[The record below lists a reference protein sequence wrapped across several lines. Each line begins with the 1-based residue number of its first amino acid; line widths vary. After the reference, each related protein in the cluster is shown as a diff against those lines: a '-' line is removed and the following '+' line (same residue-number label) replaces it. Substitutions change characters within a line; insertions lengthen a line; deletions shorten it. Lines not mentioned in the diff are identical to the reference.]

1 MYMKITRAIKSVCF
15 LFICLMPVLSY
26 GQYKAGMTSQDSLQ
40 FEIQNYVSGI
50 DGVIKLTPAQP
61 EPKVSVKF
69 VYTGIFSDKLMPRF
83 TVYFDKGA
91 YQSLQTQKTD
101 KGIEGKFTVPDSA
114 TSFAIRPTN
123 NLRDSNE
130 VLFFLVY
137 RSGKQLPGA
146 LASAAINYQTS
157 FYSGEFH
164 PEIARLLYRREFK
177 LHPELRPKFLLRY
190 LEAAVLDP
198 DSLII
203 REFKN
208 AWRDSL
214 QDAKSDVF
222 LTKLYN
228 LTERYRWLTS
238 RDELKAQL
246 LFKYPAGDLA
256 FVEAKKELGKPWDL
270 YEQKLTEM
278 ESKFMSRYAKDELD
292 QIYSEYAR
300 SELNKGRLEN
310 AIKYMKKIQSK
321 FSLKRAYEDGA
332 RILFYKGVDLDIA
345 MSFQEKALEL
355 YAFQRMPFSDKNYDS
370 SGLKYM
376 KSGLLYFYGQIL
388 HKKNDLKGALQKV
401 EQARFT
407 ESSDVA
413 VNECYLRYL
422 LEARD
427 YKKGFSVADS
437 CIKEDILSDS
447 IKVWHRLA
455 FLKLNADQAGYDKY
469 YRQITDSVNHAIK
482 LPDYSKFNLRS
493 IDFTLNDLNGQPF
506 KLSRHKGKTVVFYFF
521 KSFNQP
527 VNLIWNNEFNKVY
540 NEFKNRRDLV
550 LVGVDRTPAFYVGE
564 PPPTQSR
571 MQIISDFVKKEAY
584 NFPVL
589 IDRYHHDPRDS
600 GNCYFFMSDTY
611 SADSSGQF
619 YVIDP
624 KGMVRY
630 KSYPVS
636 NRTTADSFTRELR
649 AAIKYGTNN

>member
-1 MYMKITRAIKSVCF
+1 MKITSAIKRTCF
-15 LFICLMPVLSY
+15 LFICLMPVLCY
-26 GQYKAGMTSQDSLQ
+26 GQYKAGMTSRDSLQ
-40 FEIQNYVSGI
+40 FEIQNYVSGM

-61 EPKVSVKF
+61 EPKSSVKF
-69 VYTGIFSDKLMPRF
+69 VYTGIFSDKLTPRF
-83 TVYFDKGA
+83 TVYFDKGT

-137 RSGKQLPGA
+137 KNGKQLPGA

-164 PEIARLLYRREFK
+164 PDIARLLYRREFK

-203 REFKN
+203 KEFKN

-238 RDELKAQL
+238 RDELKAQVL
-246 LFKYPAGDLA
+246 AKFPEGDMA
-256 FVEAKKELGKPWDL
+256 FTEARNELGKKWGQ
-270 YEQKLTEM
+270 YEQKLTEI
-278 ESKFMSRYAKDELD
+278 ESKFLSRYAKDQLD
-292 QIYSEYAR
+292 QIYSEHAK
-300 SELNKGRLEN
+300 SELNKGQLES
-310 AIKYMKKIQSK
+310 AIKYLKKIQSK
-321 FSLKRAYEDGA
+321 FTLKRAYEDGA
-332 RILFYKGVDLDIA
+332 KILFYKGADLDTAI
-345 MSFQEKALEL
+345 SFQEKALEL
-355 YAFQRMPFSDKNYDS
+355 YAFQRMPFSDKVYDS
-370 SGLKYM
+370 SGQKYV

-388 HKKNDLKGALQKV
+388 HKKNDLRGALQKV

-422 LEARD
+422 LEAQN
-427 YKKGFSVADS
+427 YKKGFLFADS
-437 CIKEDILSDS
+437 CIKADILSDS

-455 FLKLNADQAGYDKY
+455 SLKLDPDQIRYEQRY
-469 YRQITDSVNHAIK
+469 QQITDSVNRAYQ
-482 LPDYSKFNLRS
+482 LPDYSKLNLKS
-493 IDFTLNDLNGQPF
+493 IDFNLDGLDGQHF
-506 KLSRHKGKTVVFYFF
+506 KLSQHKGKTVVLYFF
-521 KSFNQP
+521 NSKYNQA
-527 VNLIWNNEFNKVY
+527 VNLTWNNEFNKIY
-540 NEFKNRRDLV
+540 DELKNKSNIV
-550 LVGVDRTPAFYVGE
+550 LVGIDRTPAFE
-564 PPPTQSR
+564 IEEAARTRSR
-571 MQIISDFVKKEAY
+571 MQVISDFVKTANY
-584 NFPVL
+584 SFPVL
-589 IDRYHHDPRDS
+589 VDRYHHDPRDS

-619 YVIDP
+619 YIIDP
-624 KGMVRY
+624 KGVIKY
-630 KSYPVS
+630 KSYPIS
-636 NRTTADSFTRELR
+636 NRTTAERFTRELK
-649 AAIKYGTNN
+649 AALKYAGS